1 MRKIVLVVFASLVI
15 AAGAADSVAQTAGVS
30 VSTVELRDVAAGWSA
45 KKQILGKG
53 VYNDIG
59 EKVGEINDLIVTPAK
74 AVSYAIVGVGGF
86 LGMGEH
92 EIAVPVGKLKQEQGK
107 IVLHGATKDALKA
120 APKFEYAKNS
130 RRSRGAQ
137 RAPGRHA
144 SRLGGLGPLLGHPL
158 LGPDGVRHTGNVEGR
173 APVSV
178 AVLREL
184 EIPPLAVQADR
195 DQPDTGPAI

>member
-15 AAGAADSVAQTAGVS
+15 AGGAADSVAQTAGVS

-45 KKQILGKG
+45 KKQILGKD
-53 VYNDIG
+53 VYNDTG

-92 EIAVPVGKLKQEQGK
+92 EIAVPVGKLKQEQDK

-120 APKFEYAKNS
+120 APKFEYAKK
-130 RRSRGAQ
+130 
-137 RAPGRHA
+137 
-144 SRLGGLGPLLGHPL
+144 
-158 LGPDGVRHTGNVEGR
+158 
-173 APVSV
+173 
-178 AVLREL
+178 
-184 EIPPLAVQADR
+184 
-195 DQPDTGPAI
+195 